1 MKTKADVVII
11 GAGIVGLS
19 TAYYLAKEGR
29 SVIILE
35 KTDGSDSCSYGNAGF
50 ISPSHFVP
58 LASPGIVAKG
68 LRWMLSPESPFYI
81 KPRLN
86 TSLIKWGLNFV
97 RSANQGHVERT
108 KQLFADMSHLSREL
122 HIDFAKTE
130 NVTIQNKG
138 ILMHC
143 VTEATMNYERE
154 LSKMAADLGIDTSIL
169 SIEELDEL
177 DPNVK
182 HNGVGAVHFPG
193 DSWMVPKDFM
203 VNMKNALDELGVEIH
218 YNQEVNGFNIDR
230 GEIKSVRTAEQEY
243 EGDEIVLAA
252 GAFTP
257 VLTKLMG
264 NRLLLEAGKGYSVDY
279 EDQEMKPDLA
289 YILVEARVA
298 VTPMDQFVRIAGTME
313 LGGINLDINPRRV
326 AGFLKSVNAYLPDF
340 DYEKVKSLPVWAGLR
355 PCTPDGLPYVG
366 RDSKYKNLIVAAGHA
381 MMGFTLGPVTG
392 KLVTEIIEGEK
403 TSLQIDQL
411 AVNRY

>member
-257 VLTKLMG
+257 ALTKLMG

>member
-203 VNMKNALDELGVEIH
+203 VNMKNALNELGVEIH
-218 YNQEVNGFNIDR
+218 YNQEVNGFKIDR
-230 GEIKSVRTAEQEY
+230 GEIKSVRTAEREY

-257 VLTKLMG
+257 ALTKLMG

>member
-230 GEIKSVRTAEQEY
+230 GEIKSVRTAEREY

-257 VLTKLMG
+257 ALTKLMG

>member
-1 MKTKADVVII
+1 MKTKADVLII

-29 SVIILE
+29 SVIVLE
-35 KTDGSDSCSYGNAGF
+35 KTDGSDSCSHGNAGF

-58 LASPGIVAKG
+58 LASPGIVSKG
-68 LRWMLSPESPFYI
+68 LRWMLNPESPFYI

-97 RSANQGHVERT
+97 RNANTGHVERT

-130 NVTIQNKG
+130 NVVIQNKG
-138 ILMHC
+138 VLMQC
-143 VTEATMNYERE
+143 STEADMYHERE
-154 LSKMAADLGIDTSIL
+154 LAKMAADLGIDTRIL
-169 SIEELDEL
+169 SIDELDEL
-177 DPNVK
+177 DPKVR
-182 HNGVGAVHFPG
+182 HSGVGAVYFPG
-193 DSWMVPKDFM
+193 DSWMVPKDFI
-203 VNMKNALDELGVEIH
+203 VNMKKALNELGVEIH
-218 YNQEVNGFNIDR
+218 YNQEVKGFNIDKAV
-230 GEIKSVRTAEQEY
+230 IKSVQTDDLEFK
-243 EGDEIVLAA
+243 GDEIVLAA

-257 VLTKLMG
+257 VLSKLMG

-279 EDQEMKPDLA
+279 QDSKMTPNLA

-298 VTPMDQFVRIAGTME
+298 VTPMERFVRIAGTME
-313 LGGINLDINPRRV
+313 LGGLNLDINPRRV
-326 AGFLKSVNAYLPDF
+326 AGFLKSVNEYLPDF
-340 DYEKVKSLPVWAGLR
+340 DYEKARSLPVWAGLR
-355 PCTPDGLPYVG
+355 PCSPDGLPYVG

-381 MMGFTLGPVTG
+381 MLGFTLGPVSG
-392 KLVTEIIEGEK
+392 KLVTEIIEGRQ
-403 TSLQIDQL
+403 TSLKIDQL

>member
-1 MKTKADVVII
+1 MKTKADVLIV

-97 RSANQGHVERT
+97 RNANPAHVERT

-122 HIDFAKTE
+122 HIDFATSE
-130 NVTIQNKG
+130 NVRIQNKG

-143 VTEATMNYERE
+143 ATEATMNYERE
-154 LSKMAADLGIDTSIL
+154 LSKMAADLGIDTKIL
-169 SIEELDEL
+169 SLEELDEL
-177 DPNVK
+177 DPKVK

-203 VNMKNALDELGVEIH
+203 VNMKRAIKELGVEIY
-218 YNQEVNGFNIDR
+218 YNQEVKGIETTNGTV
-230 GEIKSVRTAEQEY
+230 KSLRTADNEF

-279 EDQEMKPDLA
+279 KDQDMIPDMA

-298 VTPMDQFVRIAGTME
+298 VTPMDNFVRIAGTME

-366 RDSKYKNLIVAAGHA
+366 RDTKYKNLIVAAGHA

-392 KLVTEIIEGEK
+392 KLVTELIQGQN
-403 TSLQIDQL
+403 TSLAIEQL

>member
-203 VNMKNALDELGVEIH
+203 VNMKNALNELGVEIH
-218 YNQEVNGFNIDR
+218 YNQEVNGFNIGR